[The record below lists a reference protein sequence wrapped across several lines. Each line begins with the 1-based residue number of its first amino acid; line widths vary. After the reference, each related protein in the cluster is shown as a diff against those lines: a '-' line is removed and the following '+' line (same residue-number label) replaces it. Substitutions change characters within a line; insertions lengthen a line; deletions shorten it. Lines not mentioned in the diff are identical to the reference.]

1 MSKSDH
7 YRKTFIL
14 QDHYN
19 VILDHANVIS
29 TNNTNKFFYG
39 GGFLGGIRKGK
50 EHFVYGVFPVKKQYL
65 YRVIFYKHDY
75 IKARHY
81 FSDKN
86 ILLLGLY
93 YFRNSYISKRPF
105 DRISYYGLPWL
116 MGINVQNPDNPILT
130 SNVVVVNTLNCLN
143 KKLTSKISKKD
154 TVCYNDNL
162 ENILNENPI
171 QYKIETPEINQSTF
185 KIIL

>member
-1 MSKSDH
+1 
-7 YRKTFIL
+7 
-14 QDHYN
+14 
-19 VILDHANVIS
+19 
-29 TNNTNKFFYG
+29 
-39 GGFLGGIRKGK
+39 
-50 EHFVYGVFPVKKQYL
+50 
-65 YRVIFYKHDY
+65 
-75 IKARHY
+75 
-81 FSDKN
+81 
-86 ILLLGLY
+86 
-93 YFRNSYISKRPF
+93 
-105 DRISYYGLPWL
+105 

-171 QYKIETPEINQSTF
+171 QYKIETPKINQSTF